1 MRPDPSFRI
10 LDLAGSHAEA
20 GSRYGAALKDLLSP
34 AFSEPYIAALAEIN
48 RVNREALSAGAK
60 AWALR
65 LPVHYREQM
74 AAMAEA
80 AHAPAERVAEFLYA
94 DISSQRGAA
103 AVGAMCS
110 GVVTPDAD
118 RHPWIGRNCDWHV
131 ATLSRGTAAV
141 VHAVPGRIPCMALG
155 LMGDIDADTGVNAER
170 LWLHVHTLLA
180 LDEPRAGVSCISWL
194 FWLREALETCAS
206 LADLERL
213 LAATDRDRGVII
225 VASDGKTGE
234 SAVYECERSSFRR
247 IGPDARGVL
256 IATNHC
262 AHKHPHPDEPRSSR
276 PGSTVARRRRLETIF
291 REAPPESF
299 PHDLIETLAD
309 SAVEMA
315 SPSGLT
321 TIYSA
326 VACPGRREIWFGS
339 GAAPAASRGTWRRV
353 PWPW

>member
-1 MRPDPSFRI
+1 MRPDPTFRV
-10 LDLAGSHAEA
+10 LDLAGAHAEA
-20 GSRYGAALKDLLSP
+20 GFLYGREMRELLAP
-34 AFSEPYIAALAEIN
+34 PFAEPYISALAAIN
-48 RVNREALSAGAK
+48 RVDRNALAFNSK
-60 AWALR
+60 AWAAR
-65 LPVHYREQM
+65 LPPHYLEQI
-74 AAMAEA
+74 AGIARG
-80 AHAPAERVAEFLYA
+80 AHATADRVAEFLYA
-94 DISSQRGAA
+94 DIASQRGAP

-110 GVVTPDAD
+110 GVVAPDGG
-118 RHPWIGRNCDWHV
+118 RNLWVGRNCDWHV

-141 VHAVPGRIPCMALG
+141 LHAVPGRIPCMALG

-213 LAATDRDRGVII
+213 LGATDRDRGVII
-225 VASDGKTGE
+225 VACDGKTGE
-234 SAVYECERSSFRR
+234 SAVYECERSAFRR
-247 IGPDARGVL
+247 IEPDARGVL
-256 IATNHC
+256 VATNHC
-262 AHKHPHPDEPRSSR
+262 AHKHPRADEPRASR
-276 PGSTVARRRRLETIF
+276 PGSTVSRRRRLETIL

-326 VACPGRREIWFGS
+326 VACPARAEIWFAS
-339 GAAPAASRGTWRRV
+339 GIAPAASRGTWRRL